1 MKKILLCDGDSWTAG
16 DIVDPELFGDN
27 LSEVN
32 HPDNAQYRYPRVWP
46 HKLGKLLDVD
56 VINSSISGSSNDAIV
71 RRAVGDVID
80 LLKAYQPNEIYV
92 IIGWTSPERRD
103 FYYRGYW
110 DDSFI
115 ESWETL
121 YPSQPDMKWP
131 NKELKTFFKTYIK
144 WFAHQEEYI
153 SRYVDQNLYLHYFLK
168 SHNIEHLFFDAFY
181 ERGSGGIESSI
192 DLIDEILNPN
202 NYNFSINEIKGNK
215 RVRYKNQLKNI
226 DTNFIKHFLKIR
238 KDFFKDKS
246 FKRIL
251 VDGDGKFKD
260 GLWGQDYHPTELGHK
275 LWAKELYKDLKDKI

>member
-131 NKELKTFFKTYIK
+131 SKELTTFFKTYVK

-153 SRYVDQNLYLHYFLK
+153 SRYVDQNLYLHYFLE

-181 ERGSGGIESSI
+181 EKGVGGIESSP
-192 DLIDEILNPN
+192 DLTEELI
-202 NYNFSINEIKGNK
+202 
-215 RVRYKNQLKNI
+215 NI
-226 DTNFIKHFLKIR
+226 DTNSIKHFLKIR
-238 KDFFKDKS
+238 KDFFKDKT

-251 VDGDGKFKD
+251 LDESDKFKD
-260 GLWGQDYHPTELGHK
+260 ELWGDDYHPTELGHK
-275 LWAKELYKDLKDKI
+275 LWAKELYIDLNEKIGNNI

>member
-1 MKKILLCDGDSWTAG
+1 MSKLIICDGDSWTAG
-16 DIVDPELFGDN
+16 DIMDPKLQKKGITY
-27 LSEVN
+27 VN
-32 HPDNAQYRYPRVWP
+32 HPDNAQYRFPRVWP
-46 HKLGKLLDVD
+46 HKLGKLLDVE
-56 VINSSISGSSNDAIV
+56 VINSSISGSSNDGIV
-71 RRAVGDVID
+71 RRIVEEVLK
-80 LLKAYQPNEIYV
+80 LLNNYKGEEIYV
-92 IIGWTSPERRD
+92 IVGWTSPERRD

-153 SRYVDQNLYLHYFLK
+153 SRYVDQNLYLHYFLE

-181 ERGSGGIESSI
+181 EKDTGGIESST
-192 DLIDEILNPN
+192 DLIKELI
-202 NYNFSINEIKGNK
+202 
-215 RVRYKNQLKNI
+215 NI

-238 KDFFKDKS
+238 KDFFKDKT

-251 VDGDGKFKD
+251 TAVNGKFKD
-260 GLWGQDYHPTELGHK
+260 NLFGEDYHPTELGHK
-275 LWAKELYKDLKDKI
+275 LWAEELYKDLKDKI

>member
-32 HPDNAQYRYPRVWP
+32 HPDNAQYRFPRVWP
-46 HKLGKLLDVD
+46 HKLGKLLDVE
-56 VINSSISGSSNDAIV
+56 VINSSISGSSNDGIV
-71 RRAVGDVID
+71 RRIVEEVLK
-80 LLKAYQPNEIYV
+80 LLNNYKGEEIYV
-92 IIGWTSPERRD
+92 IVGWTSPERRD

-110 DDSFI
+110 YDSFI

-153 SRYVDQNLYLHYFLK
+153 SRYVDQNLYLHYFLE

-181 ERGSGGIESSI
+181 EKDTGGIESST
-192 DLIDEILNPN
+192 DLIKELI
-202 NYNFSINEIKGNK
+202 
-215 RVRYKNQLKNI
+215 NI

-238 KDFFKDKS
+238 KDFFKDKT

-251 VDGDGKFKD
+251 TAVNGKFKD
-260 GLWGQDYHPTELGHK
+260 NLFGEDYHPTELGHK
-275 LWAKELYKDLKDKI
+275 LWAEELYKDLKDKI

>member
-1 MKKILLCDGDSWTAG
+1 MSKLIICDGDSWTAG
-16 DIVDPELFGDN
+16 DIMDPKLQKKGITY
-27 LSEVN
+27 VN
-32 HPDNAQYRYPRVWP
+32 HVENDNYRLPKVWP
-46 HKLGKLLDVD
+46 HKLGKFLDVE
-56 VINSSISGSSNDAIV
+56 VINSSISGSSNDGIV
-71 RRAVGDVID
+71 RRIVEEVLK
-80 LLKAYQPNEIYV
+80 LLNDYKSDEIYV
-92 IIGWTSPERRD
+92 IVGWTSPERRD
-103 FYYRGYW
+103 FYYRGHW

-153 SRYVDQNLYLHYFLK
+153 SRYVDQNLYLHYFLE

-181 ERGSGGIESSI
+181 ERGPGGIESSI
-192 DLIDEILNPN
+192 DLIDEL
-202 NYNFSINEIKGNK
+202 
-215 RVRYKNQLKNI
+215 RNI
-226 DTNFIKHFLKIR
+226 DTNSIKHFLKIR

-251 VDGDGKFKD
+251 VDGGGKFKD

-275 LWAKELYKDLKDKI
+275 LWAAELYKDLKDKI

>member
-71 RRAVGDVID
+71 RRAVGVVID

-131 NKELKTFFKTYIK
+131 SKELTTFSNEDCNFGYRDSIFKET
-144 WFAHQEEYI
+144 
-153 SRYVDQNLYLHYFLK
+153 
-168 SHNIEHLFFDAFY
+168 
-181 ERGSGGIESSI
+181 
-192 DLIDEILNPN
+192 
-202 NYNFSINEIKGNK
+202 
-215 RVRYKNQLKNI
+215 
-226 DTNFIKHFLKIR
+226 
-238 KDFFKDKS
+238 
-246 FKRIL
+246 
-251 VDGDGKFKD
+251 
-260 GLWGQDYHPTELGHK
+260 
-275 LWAKELYKDLKDKI
+275 LKDKFIITKVEFKLSKIALNKTNYGAIERELRNLNLQPSPNNIAEAVIGIRSRKLPNPSEIGNSGSFFKNPIIKTSNFKELQKQFPEMVGHKVSEEETKIAAGWLIENAGLKGYRKGDAGVHKKLFL